1 MNLQVRPLHRMKPAP
16 RDYAGCSM
24 DEDLTG
30 LVVSEARDHMARAVE
45 HTRAEFGTIRTGR
58 ASPALVEHVKVDYY
72 GTETE
77 LRQIAGFSVPEARL
91 LVVAPYDKGALG
103 AIEKALQSSDL
114 GITPS
119 NDGAVIRL
127 NFPVPTE
134 QRRKELVKMVRHKAE
149 EGKVS
154 VRNVRRA
161 ARQDLES
168 MQKDGDISTDQ
179 LKGVEKDLE
188 RCTQD
193 QVAAIDKLLVHKE
206 QELLEI

>member
-1 MNLQVRPLHRMKPAP
+1 
-16 RDYAGCSM
+16 M
-24 DEDLTG
+24 DEDLIG

-77 LRQIAGFSVPEARL
+77 LRQVAGFSVPEARL

-168 MQKDGDISTDQ
+168 MQKDGDISADQ